1 MTTSR
6 SESLSI
12 PAYSRR
18 LLWAVS
24 LGWAL
29 LSGKGRF

>member
-6 SESLSI
+6 SESFSI

-24 LGWAL
+24 LAWAIP
-29 LSGKGRF
+29 